1 MKIEYCE
8 LKQKDV
14 VSVAD
19 GKKLG
24 RIIDCLID
32 ISCGQILGIIVPGA
46 KGLAFF
52 RNCDDAY
59 IPWSK
64 IVKIGDDVIL
74 VDVSECQ
81 IQKEQNV
88 NPPHKGEEECCE

>member
-14 VSVAD
+14 VSVVD

-24 RIIDCLID
+24 RMIDCLID
-32 ISCGQILGIIVPGA
+32 TPSGQILGIIVPGE
-46 KGLAFF
+46 KGFAFL

-59 IPWSK
+59 IPWCK

-74 VDVSECQ
+74 VDVSDCQ
-81 IQKEQNV
+81 TPKD
-88 NPPHKGEEECCE
+88 HDCCHQQ